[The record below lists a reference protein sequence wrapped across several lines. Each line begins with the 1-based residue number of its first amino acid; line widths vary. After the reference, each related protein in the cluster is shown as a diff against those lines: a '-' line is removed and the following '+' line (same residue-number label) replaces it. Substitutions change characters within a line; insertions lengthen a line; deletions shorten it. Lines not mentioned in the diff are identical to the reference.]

1 MSSHLSRRTVLQL
14 GAAASAAVVL
24 TGPAP
29 QASAAAPGK
38 GGSGSGGKGAP
49 PAPTGLLTDLLP
61 QGLGTAAGQRPR
73 FSWQVPD
80 FGPGTRQRAYQLEV
94 ATTPDGFGKHHG
106 KHQLVWSSGKVAAA
120 ESTAVAYGGPPLKP
134 RTAYWWRVSS
144 WGDNREEIREET
156 RGESRKETREETRGE
171 TREETRGVKRS
182 SWSEP
187 VLMATA
193 VEDEWQAEP
202 IWAPAGP
209 TMTDGTFATR
219 LKITAVAAGLW
230 FRATD
235 TANNYMWQL
244 RADSTAA
251 VLRKHVCVNGTY
263 SVLGDVTLPFPVAT
277 GEWVDLSVTLT
288 GATFTTS
295 VNGTV
300 VDTTTHT
307 RYSSGGIG
315 LRNGRT
321 ESQVYDSVRFTAADG
336 TVLLQDDFASD
347 RGTFGAGTVANG
359 VLTFPAGASS
369 LSSYGADDTWALLR
383 HEYDLAPRKK
393 IAAAVLHVA
402 ATSPGPA
409 RQYVAKVWSNGSLV
423 GYASVRSGSGVA
435 YQSFDITGTLRAGRA
450 NALAALCHSTSQRKF
465 LAQLE
470 ITYTDGSRATI
481 GSGGDWKARRQA
493 GLLPARGSAGS
504 TFFTAPQEYWDLR
517 NEPIG
522 WTEPG
527 FDDAAWL
534 TPAPRSAIDGLVP
547 ALIEPVRL
555 HDVTPASVT
564 RVADGRWLVD
574 LGREIAGGLALEVD
588 GNAGDTV
595 EVRLG
600 EELDA
605 DADADA
611 DGADGTDDADSTVK
625 YQLRATNVYREVW
638 TLRDGA
644 QRFEHWGY
652 RGFRW
657 AELRTS
663 VDLSRATVKGRAWR
677 LDWDDSDS
685 SFSSSDPDLD
695 RVWDLCRYSIEATR
709 GDLYQDTPT
718 RERGPYEGDALIN
731 QLSEYGVQRSFALA
745 RWSNDYLVRQG
756 TWPTEYRLMCAISA
770 WEDYLATGDDR
781 QLAKDYALLA
791 AKNLTSYLGSDG
803 LVHKAPGNSSQ
814 DLGDLVDW
822 PVTNRDGYVFTSVN
836 TVVNAFQYAAFDAL
850 AKCAAVLGD
859 NDETTLM
866 RKRADT
872 LAAAMRDTLL
882 DTSAGRFRD
891 GAGTTHSAQHAT
903 AFPVAL
909 GVDVGLDDE
918 VLARIGDTLAE
929 GGMKVSVYG
938 AQFLLDALFR
948 LGRAD
953 AALALLTS
961 RATNSWLHMI
971 DDLNATI
978 VTEAWDPS
986 LKPNMT
992 FSHAWASAPANAVA
1006 RHVLGVQVTEAG
1018 AAGFRV
1024 RPRTGKLTEVDGT
1037 VPSLRGPV
1045 SVSLR
1050 RAKGTHSLKVTLPPN
1065 TRAVVELEIGDT
1077 DPAAYRAAMSTVGR
1091 DGHGHERVDVNA
1103 TSFED
1108 LTGTVLRVG
1117 PVGSGTTV
1125 IALRG

>member
-14 GAAASAAVVL
+14 GAAASASVVL
-24 TGPAP
+24 AGP
-29 QASAAAPGK
+29 QAFAAAQ
-38 GGSGSGGKGAP
+38 SHSSH

-80 FGPGTRQRAYQLEV
+80 LGPGTRQRAYQLEV
-94 ATTPDGFGKHHG
+94 ATTPAGFGKR
-106 KHQLVWSSGKVAAA
+106 QLVWSSGRVAAA
-120 ESTAVAYGGPPLKP
+120 GSTAVAYGGPPLKP

-144 WGDNREEIREET
+144 WAD
-156 RGESRKETREETRGE
+156 
-171 TREETRGVKRS
+171 KRS
-182 SWSEP
+182 SWSKP

-193 VEDEWQAEP
+193 VEDQWEAEP

-209 TMTDGTFATR
+209 TMTDGTFTTR

-235 TANNYMWQL
+235 AANNYLWQL
-244 RADSTAA
+244 RADATAG
-251 VLRKHVCVNGTY
+251 VLRKHVCVDGTY
-263 SVLGDVTLPFPVAT
+263 SVLGEVTLPIPVAT
-277 GEWVDLSVTLT
+277 DEWVDLSVTMT
-288 GATFTTS
+288 GSTFTTS

-307 RYSSGGIG
+307 RYASGNIG

-321 ESQVYDSVRFTAADG
+321 ESQTYDSLRFTAADG
-336 TVLLQDDFASD
+336 TVLVQDDFTSD
-347 RGTFGAGTVANG
+347 AGTLSAGTVADG
-359 VLTFPAGASS
+359 VLTFPADASS

-383 HEYDLAPRKK
+383 HEYRLAPGKK
-393 IAAAVLHVA
+393 VAAAVLHVA
-402 ATSPGPA
+402 ATSATPA
-409 RQYVAKVWSNGSLV
+409 RQYVAKVWSNGSLA

-435 YQSFDITGTLRAGRA
+435 YQSFDITDTLRAGRA
-450 NALAALCHSTSQRKF
+450 NALAALCHTTSEQKF

-481 GSGGDWKARRQA
+481 GSGDDWKARGQD
-493 GLLPARGSAGS
+493 GLLPPGGSAGS
-504 TFFTAPQEYWDLR
+504 GFFAVPQENWDLR
-517 NEPIG
+517 NEPVG

-527 FDDAAWL
+527 FDDAAWAA
-534 TPAPRSAIDGLVP
+534 PASRPDIDGLVP

-564 RVADGRWLVD
+564 EVADGRWLVD
-574 LGREIAGGLALEVD
+574 LGREIAGGLALEVA
-588 GNAGDTV
+588 GSAGDTV

-600 EELDA
+600 EELN
-605 DADADA
+605 A
-611 DGADGTDDADSTVK
+611 DGTVK
-625 YQLRATNVYREVW
+625 YQLRATNVYREQW
-638 TLRDGA
+638 TLRDGV

-663 VDLSRATVKGRAWR
+663 ADLSRATVKGRAWK
-677 LDWDDSDS
+677 LDWDVSDS
-685 SFSSSDPDLD
+685 SFRSSDPDLD

-781 QLAKDYALLA
+781 QLAKDYALLS
-791 AKNLTSYLGSDG
+791 AKNLTSYLGADG
-803 LVHKAPGNSSQ
+803 LVHKSPGNSSE

-822 PVTNRDGYVFTSVN
+822 PVTSRDGYVFTSVN

-850 AKCAAVLGD
+850 AKCAAALGRSG
-859 NDETTLM
+859 EEKLM
-866 RKRADT
+866 KERADT

-882 DTSAGRFRD
+882 DTSAGRFCD

-909 GVDVGLDDE
+909 GVAAPLDGE
-918 VLARIGDTLAE
+918 VQARIGDTLAA
-929 GGMKVSVYG
+929 GGMKMSVYG

-953 AALALLTS
+953 AALTLLTS

-971 DDLNATI
+971 DDLKATI
-978 VTEAWDPS
+978 VGEAWDPS
-986 LKPNMT
+986 LKSNMT

-1050 RAKGTHSLKVTLPPN
+1050 RSARKHSLKVTVPPN
-1065 TRAVVELEIGDT
+1065 ARAVVELEIGDA
-1077 DPAAYRAAMSTVGR
+1077 DPAAYRVAGAAAG
-1091 DGHGHERVDVNA
+1091 GGARV
-1103 TSFED
+1103 TSFDD

-1125 IALRG
+1125 IALRD

>member
-1 MSSHLSRRTVLQL
+1 MSRHPTRRTALQL
-14 GAAASAAVVL
+14 GAAASAAVVF
-24 TGPAP
+24 TGPRAT
-29 QASAAAPGK
+29 AAAQGN
-38 GGSGSGGKGAP
+38 GKGAP

-61 QGLGTAAGQRPR
+61 RALGTTAGQRPR

-80 FGPGTRQRAYQLEV
+80 LGPRTRQRAYQLEV
-94 ATTPDGFGKHHG
+94 ATTPAGFRNHR
-106 KHQLVWSSGKVAAA
+106 LVWSSGRVAAA
-120 ESTAVAYGGPPLKP
+120 DSTAVAYGGPALKP
-134 RTAYWWRVSS
+134 RTAYWWRVRS
-144 WGDNREEIREET
+144 WAD
-156 RGESRKETREETRGE
+156 KP
-171 TREETRGVKRS
+171 S

-202 IWAPAGP
+202 IWAPSGP
-209 TMTDGTFATR
+209 TMTDGTFDAR

-244 RADSTAA
+244 RAGVTAG

-263 SVLGDVTLPFPVAT
+263 SVLGEVTLPFPVET
-277 GEWVDLSVTLT
+277 GEWVDLSVTMT
-288 GATFTTS
+288 GSAFTTS

-307 RYSSGGIG
+307 RYPAGNIG

-336 TVLLQDDFASD
+336 TVLLQDDFTSHQ
-347 RGTFGAGTVANG
+347 GTFSAGTVANG
-359 VLTFPAGASS
+359 VLTLPTGAFS
-369 LSSYGADDTWALLR
+369 LSSYGSDNTWALLR
-383 HEYDLAPRKK
+383 HEYDLASGKK
-393 IAAAVLHVA
+393 VAAAVLHVA
-402 ATSPGPA
+402 ATSADPA
-409 RQYVAKVWSNGSLV
+409 RQYVAKVWSNARLV

-435 YQSFDITGTLRAGRA
+435 YQSFDITDTLRVGRA
-450 NALAALCHSTSQRKF
+450 NALAALCHTSSEQKF

-481 GSGGDWKARRQA
+481 GSGGDWRARRQD
-493 GLLPARGSAGS
+493 GLLPAGGSAGS
-504 TFFTAPQEYWDLR
+504 TFFTVPQEYWDLR
-517 NEPIG
+517 NEPVG
-522 WTEPG
+522 WAEPG
-527 FDDAAWL
+527 FDDADWL
-534 TPAPRSAIDGLVP
+534 TPASRSAIDGLVP

-555 HDVTPASVT
+555 HDVTPVSVT
-564 RVADGRWLVD
+564 EVADGRWLVD
-574 LGREIAGGLALEVD
+574 LGREIVGGLALEVA

-600 EELDA
+600 EELN
-605 DADADA
+605 
-611 DGADGTDDADSTVK
+611 ADGTVK
-625 YQLRATNVYREVW
+625 HQLRATNLYREVW

-663 VDLSRATVKGRAWR
+663 VDLSRATVRGRAWK
-677 LDWDDSDS
+677 LDWEGSDS
-685 SFSSSDPDLD
+685 RFSSSDPDLD
-695 RVWDLCRYSIEATR
+695 RVWELCRYSIEATR

-731 QLSEYGVQRSFALA
+731 QLSEYGVQRSYALA
-745 RWSNDYLVRQG
+745 RWSNDYLVRRG

-791 AKNLTSYLGSDG
+791 AKNLTSHLGSDG
-803 LVHKAPGNSSQ
+803 LVHKSPGNSSQ

-822 PVTNRDGYVFTSVN
+822 PATNRDGYVFTSVN

-850 AKCAAVLGD
+850 AKCAAALGKS
-859 NDETTLM
+859 EEKALM
-866 RKRADT
+866 RERADT

-882 DTSAGRFRD
+882 DTSAGLFRD

-909 GVDVGLDDE
+909 GVDAVLDGE
-918 VLARIGDTLAE
+918 VLTRMGDTLAA
-929 GGMKVSVYG
+929 GGMRMSVYG

-971 DDLNATI
+971 DDLKATI
-978 VTEAWDPS
+978 VAEAWDPS

-1006 RHVLGVQVTEAG
+1006 RHVLGVQITEPG

-1024 RPRTGKLTEVDGT
+1024 RPRTGKLTAVAGT

-1045 SVSLR
+1045 SVSLHR
-1050 RAKGTHSLKVTLPPN
+1050 SRGTHSLKVTVPPN
-1065 TRAVVELEIGDT
+1065 SRAVVELEIGDA
-1077 DPAAYRAAMSTVGR
+1077 DPAAYRVAVPAA
-1091 DGHGHERVDVNA
+1091 DAHGGITM
-1103 TSFED
+1103 TSFND
-1108 LTGTVLRVG
+1108 LTGTVLRAG

-1125 IALRG
+1125 IALRA

>member
-1 MSSHLSRRTVLQL
+1 MSKHLSRRTVLQV
-14 GAAASAAVVL
+14 GAAASASVVL
-24 TGPAP
+24 NGPWT
-29 QASAAAPGK
+29 SAAAQGK
-38 GGSGSGGKGAP
+38 P

-61 QGLGTAAGQRPR
+61 ECLGTSSGQGPR

-80 FGPGTRQRAYQLEV
+80 LGPGTRQRAYQLEV
-94 ATTPDGFGKHHG
+94 ATTPAGFDGHH
-106 KHQLVWSSGKVAAA
+106 LVWSSGKVAGA
-120 ESTAVAYGGPPLKP
+120 ESTAVNYGGPVLKP

-144 WGDNREEIREET
+144 WGD
-156 RGESRKETREETRGE
+156 
-171 TREETRGVKRS
+171 KRS
-182 SWSEP
+182 SWSKP

-244 RADSTAA
+244 RAGSTAG
-251 VLRKHVCVNGTY
+251 VLRKHACVNGTY
-263 SVLGDVTLPFPVAT
+263 SVLSEVALPFPVAT
-277 GEWVDLSVTLT
+277 GEWVDLSVTMT
-288 GATFTTS
+288 GSTFTTS

-307 RYSSGGIG
+307 LYASGNIG
-315 LRNGRT
+315 LRNGST

-336 TVLLQDDFASD
+336 TVLLQDDFVSD
-347 RGTFGAGTVANG
+347 KSTFSAGTVANG
-359 VLTFPAGASS
+359 VLTLPTGTSS

-383 HEYDLAPRKK
+383 HEYGLASGKEV
-393 IAAAVLHVA
+393 AAAVLHVA
-402 ATSPGPA
+402 ATSATPA

-435 YQSFDITGTLRAGRA
+435 YQSFDITDTLCAGRA
-450 NALAALCHSTSQRKF
+450 NAVAALCYSTSQQKF

-481 GSGGDWKARRQA
+481 GSGGAWKARGQA
-493 GLLPARGSAGS
+493 GLLPAKGSAGS
-504 TFFTAPQEYWDLR
+504 TFFTVPQEYWDLR
-517 NEPIG
+517 NEPVG

-527 FDDAAWL
+527 FDDAAWS
-534 TPAPRSAIDGLVP
+534 TPASRSAIDGLVP

-564 RVADGRWLVD
+564 EVADGRWLVD
-574 LGREIAGGLALEVD
+574 LGREIAGGLALEVT

-600 EELDA
+600 EELN
-605 DADADA
+605 A
-611 DGADGTDDADSTVK
+611 DGTVK
-625 YQLRATNVYREVW
+625 YQLRATNLYREVW

-657 AELRTS
+657 AELWTS
-663 VDLSRATVKGRAWR
+663 VDLSRATVKGRAWK
-677 LDWDDSDS
+677 LNWDDSDS

-731 QLSEYGVQRSFALA
+731 QLSEYSVQRSFALA

-803 LVHKAPGNSSQ
+803 LVHKSPGNSSQ

-822 PVTNRDGYVFTSVN
+822 PVTSRDGYVFTSVN

-850 AKCAAVLGD
+850 AKCAAALGRS
-859 NDETTLM
+859 DEETLM
-866 RKRADT
+866 RERADT
-872 LAAAMRDTLL
+872 LATAMRDTLL
-882 DTSAGRFRD
+882 DTPAGRFRD
-891 GAGTTHSAQHAT
+891 GAGTAHSAQHAT

-909 GVDVGLDDE
+909 GVAAALDGE
-918 VLARIGDTLAE
+918 VLAKIGDTLAA
-929 GGMKVSVYG
+929 GGMKMSVYG

-961 RATNSWLHMI
+961 KATNSWLHMI
-971 DDLNATI
+971 DDLSATI

-1024 RPRTGKLTEVDGT
+1024 RPRTGTLTEVDGT

-1050 RAKGTHSLKVTLPPN
+1050 RSEGTHSLKVTMPPN
-1065 TRAVVELEIGDT
+1065 TRAVVELEIGDA
-1077 DPAAYRAAMSTVGR
+1077 DPAAYRVSK
-1091 DGHGHERVDVNA
+1091 HGGVKV
-1103 TSFED
+1103 TSFDD

-1125 IALRG
+1125 IALRE

>member
-1 MSSHLSRRTVLQL
+1 MPRPLSRRSLLQL
-14 GAAASAAVVL
+14 GGALAASVVL
-24 TGPAP
+24 TGPRAV
-29 QASAAAPGK
+29 AATQGAGT
-38 GGSGSGGKGAP
+38 GKGAP
-49 PAPTGLLTDLLP
+49 PAPTGMLTDLLP
-61 QGLGTAAGQRPR
+61 KGLGTTAGKQPR

-80 FGPGTRQRAYQLEV
+80 FGAGTLQRAYQLQLA
-94 ATTPDGFGKHHG
+94 ATPAGFEDD
-106 KHQLVWSSGKVAAA
+106 QLLWDSGKVASVA
-120 ESTAVAYGGPPLKP
+120 STAVAYEGPALKP

-144 WGDNREEIREET
+144 WADKSE
-156 RGESRKETREETRGE
+156 
-171 TREETRGVKRS
+171 RS

-187 VLMATA
+187 VLLATS
-193 VEDEWQAEP
+193 VEDEWEAEP
-202 IWAPAGP
+202 IWVKAGP

-230 FRATD
+230 FRATN

-244 RADSTAA
+244 RAGSTAA

-263 SVLGDVTLPFPVAT
+263 TVLGEVTLPFPVAT
-277 GEWVDLSVTLT
+277 GEWVDFAVTLS
-288 GATFTTS
+288 GSAFTTT

-307 RYSSGGIG
+307 RYTSGNVG
-315 LRNGRT
+315 LRNGST
-321 ESQVYDSVRFTAADG
+321 ESQTYDSVRFTAADG

-347 RGTFGAGTVANG
+347 KGTFSAGTVANG

-383 HEYDLAPRKK
+383 HEYDLAGKD
-393 IAAAVLHVA
+393 IAAAVLYVA
-402 ATSPGPA
+402 ATSATPA

-423 GYASVRSGSGVA
+423 GHASVRSGSGVA
-435 YQSFDITGTLRAGRA
+435 YQAFDITDTLRPGEA
-450 NALAALCHSTSQRKF
+450 NALAALCHTTSQQKF

-470 ITYTDGSRATI
+470 VTYADGSRATI

-493 GLLPARGSAGS
+493 GLLPAKGSAGS
-504 TFFTAPQEYWDLR
+504 SYYTVPQEYWDLR
-517 NEPIG
+517 QEPVG

-527 FDDAAWL
+527 FDDGDWSA
-534 TPAPRSAIDGLVP
+534 PAVRAAIDGLVP
-547 ALIEPVRL
+547 APIEPVRL
-555 HDVTPASVT
+555 HDVTPAEVT
-564 RVADGRWLVD
+564 KVSDGRWLVD
-574 LGREIAGGLALEVD
+574 LGREIVGGLALEVS
-588 GNAGDTV
+588 GSAGDTV

-600 EELDA
+600 EELNT
-605 DADADA
+605 
-611 DGADGTDDADSTVK
+611 DGTVR
-625 YQLRATNVYREVW
+625 YQLRATNTYREVW

-652 RGFRW
+652 RGYRW

-663 VDLSRATVKGRAWR
+663 LDLSGATVTGRAWK
-677 LDWDDSDS
+677 LDWDDSQT
-685 SFSSSDPDLD
+685 SFSSSDPGLD
-695 RVWDLCRYSIEATR
+695 RVWELCRYSIEATR
-709 GDLYQDTPT
+709 GDLYTDTPT

-731 QLSEYGVQRSFALA
+731 QLSEYGVQRSYALA
-745 RWSNDYLVRQG
+745 RWSNDYLVRRG

-781 QLAKDYALLA
+781 QLAKDYDLLV

-803 LVHKAPGNSSQ
+803 LVRKSPGSSSQ

-822 PVTNRDGYVFTSVN
+822 PVASRDGYVFTTVN

-850 AKCAAVLGD
+850 AKCATALGKTD
-859 NDETTLM
+859 DATSL
-866 RKRADT
+866 RDRGDT

-882 DTSAGRFRD
+882 DSSAGRFRD

-909 GVDVGLDDE
+909 GVAEALDDA
-918 VLARIGDTLAE
+918 VLARLGDTLAA

-948 LGRAD
+948 LGRSD
-953 AALALLTS
+953 AALGLLTS
-961 RATNSWLHMI
+961 KATNSWLHML
-971 DDLNATI
+971 DDLKATI

-986 LKPNMT
+986 LKSNMT
-992 FSHAWASAPANAVA
+992 LSHAWASAPANAIA

-1018 AAGFRV
+1018 AAEFRI
-1024 RPRTGKLTEVDGT
+1024 RPRTGDLTEVDGM

-1045 SVSLR
+1045 SVSVR
-1050 RAKGTHSLKVTLPPN
+1050 RSAGAHSLKVTLPPN
-1065 TRAVVELEIGDT
+1065 TRAVLELEIGDA
-1077 DPAAYRAAMSTVGR
+1077 DPAAYRVTATTPGNSGSAKV
-1091 DGHGHERVDVNA
+1091 
-1103 TSFED
+1103 TSFTD

-1117 PVGSGTTV
+1117 PVGSGTATV
-1125 IALRG
+1125 ASTE

>member
-1 MSSHLSRRTVLQL
+1 MKPFNHPGLPMPRHLPRRTVLRL
-14 GAAASAAVVL
+14 GAAASASVVL
-24 TGPAP
+24 TGSPAF
-29 QASAAAPGK
+29 AAPKDAGRT
-38 GGSGSGGKGAP
+38 

-61 QGLGTAAGQRPR
+61 RALSTTAGQRPR

-80 FGPGTRQRAYQLEV
+80 LGPGTRQRAYQLEV
-94 ATTPDGFGKHHG
+94 AATPAGFKDR
-106 KHQLVWSSGKVAAA
+106 QLVWDSGKVTAAG
-120 ESTAVAYGGPPLKP
+120 STAVAYDGPALEP
-134 RTAYWWRVSS
+134 RTAYWWRVCS
-144 WGDNREEIREET
+144 WGD
-156 RGESRKETREETRGE
+156 
-171 TREETRGVKRS
+171 KRS

-193 VEDEWQAEP
+193 VEDRWQAEP
-202 IWAPAGP
+202 IWVPAGP
-209 TMTDGTFATR
+209 TLTDGTFTTR
-219 LKITAVAAGLW
+219 LKIISVAAGLW

-244 RADSTAA
+244 RADDTAG
-251 VLRKHVCVNGTY
+251 VLRKHVCTDGTY
-263 SVLGDVTLPFPVAT
+263 SVIGEVTLPTPIAT
-277 GEWVDLSVTLT
+277 GEWVDLSVTMS
-288 GATFTTS
+288 GSTFTTC

-307 RYSSGGIG
+307 RHTSGNIG

-321 ESQVYDSVRFTAADG
+321 ESQVYDSLRFTTSDG
-336 TVLLQDDFASD
+336 TVLLQDDFSSD
-347 RGTFGAGTVANG
+347 RGTLSAGTVADG
-359 VLTFPAGASS
+359 VLTFPADASS
-369 LSSYGADDTWALLR
+369 LSSYGTDDTWALLR
-383 HEYDLAPRKK
+383 HEYRLVSGRTV
-393 IAAAVLHVA
+393 AAAVLHVA

-450 NALAALCHSTSQRKF
+450 NALAALCHTTMEQKF

-470 ITYTDGSRATI
+470 ITYSDGSRATI
-481 GSGGDWKARRQA
+481 GSGDDWKARGQD
-493 GLLPARGSAGS
+493 GLLPPGGSAGS
-504 TFFTAPQEYWDLR
+504 SFFAVPQEHWDLR
-517 NEPIG
+517 NEPVG

-527 FDDAAWL
+527 FDDTAWSS
-534 TPAPRSAIDGLVP
+534 PATRPAVGGLVP

-555 HDVTPASVT
+555 HDVIPASVT
-564 RVADGRWLVD
+564 EVADGRWLVD
-574 LGREIAGGLALEVD
+574 LGREIAGGLALEVT
-588 GNAGDTV
+588 GAAGDTL

-600 EELDA
+600 EELN
-605 DADADA
+605 
-611 DGADGTDDADSTVK
+611 ADGTVK
-625 YQLRATNVYREVW
+625 YELRATNVYREVW

-663 VDLSRATVKGRAWR
+663 VDLSLATVKGRAWK
-677 LDWDDSDS
+677 LDWDGSDS
-685 SFSSSDPDLD
+685 SFHSSDPGLD

-791 AKNLTSYLGSDG
+791 AKNLTAFLGSDG
-803 LVHKAPGNSSQ
+803 LVHKSPGNSSE

-822 PVTNRDGYVFTSVN
+822 PATNRDGYVFTEVN
-836 TVVNAFQYAAFDAL
+836 TVVNAFQYAAFGAL
-850 AKCAAVLGD
+850 AKCAAALGRR
-859 NDETTLM
+859 DEESSM

-872 LAAAMRDTLL
+872 LGAAMRDTLL
-882 DTSAGRFRD
+882 DPSGSRFLD
-891 GAGTTHSAQHAT
+891 GAGTAHSAQHAT

-909 GVDVGLDDE
+909 GVAAGFDDP
-918 VLARIGDTLAE
+918 VLARLGDTLAA
-929 GGMKVSVYG
+929 GGMKMSVYG
-938 AQFLLDALFR
+938 AQFLLDALFL

-953 AALALLTS
+953 SALALLTS
-961 RATNSWLHMI
+961 SGTNSWLHMI
-971 DDLNATI
+971 DELKATI
-978 VTEAWDPS
+978 VGEAWDPS
-986 LKPNMT
+986 LKSNMT
-992 FSHAWASAPANAVA
+992 FSHAWASAPANVVA

-1018 AAGFRV
+1018 AAGFRI
-1024 RPRTGKLTEVDGT
+1024 RPRTGSLTEVDGT

-1045 SVSLR
+1045 SVALR
-1050 RAKGTHSLKVTLPPN
+1050 RSQDTHTLEVSVPPN
-1065 TRAVVELEIGDT
+1065 ARAVVELEIGGA
-1077 DPAAYRAAMSTVGR
+1077 DPAAYRVAGADGRVG
-1091 DGHGHERVDVNA
+1091 V
-1103 TSFED
+1103 TSFDD

-1125 IALRG
+1125 IALRQ